1 MDTYYMYICN
11 DYHGVQPGYL
21 SQLET
26 GLSHFGT
33 TGRMVS
39 CHDSIPVCSPVYKRR
54 QNYWNIPVLES
65 WFHKFMIHLDTMNS
79 MWGPLV
85 ESSCKLV

>member
-1 MDTYYMYICN
+1 MDTYYIYIYN

-39 CHDSIPVCSPVYKRR
+39 CHDSIPLCSPVFTRR
-54 QNYWNIPVLES
+54 QNDWNIPVLES
-65 WFHKFMIHLDTMNS
+65 WNKVPQIHDTMNS
-79 MWGPLV
+79 MWSPINQL
-85 ESSCKLV
+85 